1 MRHWYSLL
9 NEKLRLRLRM
19 QKKRDY
25 FILQE
30 CFEELREYTYRRQD
44 FKAGMK
50 QLLKLRAKNLIRVAF
65 IQGLKQA
72 WHQGIIDRSL
82 FQAAELFRR
91 VKQQGRGITALR
103 LNIGW

>member
-1 MRHWYSLL
+1 VHKIQCHRVGQHVLRHWYSLL

-50 QLLKLRAKNLIRVAF
+50 
-65 IQGLKQA
+65 
-72 WHQGIIDRSL
+72 
-82 FQAAELFRR
+82 
-91 VKQQGRGITALR
+91 
-103 LNIGW
+103 